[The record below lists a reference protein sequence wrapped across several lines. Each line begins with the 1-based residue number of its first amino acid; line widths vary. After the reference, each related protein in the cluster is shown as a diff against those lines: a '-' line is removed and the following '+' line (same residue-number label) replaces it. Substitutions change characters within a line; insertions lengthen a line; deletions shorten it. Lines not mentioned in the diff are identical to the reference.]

1 MKLTLNTTLDQ
12 AGSVDPKLLKKV
24 ISAAAV
30 GNFIE
35 WYDFAVYGYLATVL
49 AAKFFPGSNPTTALL
64 ETFAVFAVAFALRP
78 IGGVF
83 FGRLGDKIGRKKT
96 LVLTILLISGSTAFI
111 GLLPDYATWGIWAP
125 ILLVVA
131 RCLQGFSAGGEY
143 AGACAYVI
151 EHAPR
156 EKKATYASFIPVST
170 FFSFAFAAGFTYLLA
185 QAVGPDGMNE
195 WGWRIPFLLAVPLGL
210 FGFYL
215 RSRLGETPLFES
227 MEEEKDVEAAPFR
240 ATIQTHWRMILT
252 LAGFIAA
259 TALSFYTFTTY
270 MSTYMQVVGKLS
282 RPEALLSSCLCLV
295 LAGLLCPFMGRLSD
309 RIGRRNTTRTA
320 CVLLII
326 AVFPAF
332 MLAGTGNLGLSVL
345 GQFLLGVGAV
355 MTGIVTAVL
364 MSELFPTKVRYTA
377 SAATYNLAYT
387 IFGGTAPFIATWLIA
402 STGNRLSPGIYLAA
416 VCIMAFIA
424 CSKLPETSKKSLDW

>member
-1 MKLTLNTTLDQ
+1 MAASTPLIETDTVN
-12 AGSVDPKLLKKV
+12 PKLLKKV
-24 ISAAAV
+24 ITASAV

-35 WYDFAVYGYLATVL
+35 WYDFAVYGYLATIL
-49 AAKFFPGSNPTTALL
+49 AVKFFPGSNPTSALL

-78 IGGVF
+78 LGGVF
-83 FGRLGDKIGRKKT
+83 FGRLGDKIGRKRT

-111 GLLPDYATWGIWAP
+111 GLLPDYATLGVWAP
-125 ILLVVA
+125 LLLVLA
-131 RCLQGFSAGGEY
+131 RCVQGFSAGGEY

-156 EKKATYASFIPVST
+156 EKKATYASFVPVST
-170 FFSFAFAAGFTYLLA
+170 FWSFAFAAGFTFVLA
-185 QAVGPDGMNE
+185 QAIGPELMNS
-195 WGWRIPFLLAVPLGL
+195 WGWRIPFLLALPLGL

-215 RSRLGETPLFES
+215 RNKLEETPLFQS
-227 MEEEKDVEAAPFR
+227 IEEEKEVEAAPLR
-240 ATIQTHWRMILT
+240 ETIRTHWRMILT

-270 MSTYMQVVGKLS
+270 MSTFMQVAGKLS
-282 RPEALLSSCLCLV
+282 RPEALLSSCICLV

-309 RIGRRNTTRTA
+309 RIGRRNTTRAA
-320 CVLLII
+320 CVILIV

-345 GQFLLGVGAV
+345 GQFLLGIGAV

-402 STGNRLSPGIYLAA
+402 TTGNNLSPAFYLVGICL
-416 VCIMAFIA
+416 MALIA
-424 CSKLPETSKKSLDW
+424 CSRLPETSKKSLDW